1 MSLDKSRIPKRG
13 NSSRKFIPEKQRKTM
28 TDPFVDWIKRS
39 RSDKRG
45 TVSGRMVETRSQK
58 TSEERRELLEVE
70 VNTDHTMNDNQEVNE
85 LEGRGRRLASE
96 STPVEQGQDFATSTG
111 TLDREEMSEL
121 SDISTEVAATR
132 RSPTDNTMM
141 ASGTGKQTTSSS
153 FSERMKNTFG
163 NIFPFSMGGG
173 AGNDGESQ
181 EEEDEEE
188 QGDSGSQLSLNSSI
202 QESEAHVGRET
213 GTMDKFGVVTTIS
226 KEANTPGQS
235 KDFAI
240 RASSEPQPGENK
252 TRGLGNALIDPETNK
267 EEMLKQRVKARIST
281 STKLPGTDRVT
292 PPLVTPLV
300 DNGAALE
307 EALNNIVDSLGEQ
320 NEQMS
325 IRMSELER
333 AVHIAR
339 ERLREEINRNRQ
351 EVDRSEKRLKERTD
365 EHMTRNLSRMTREAE
380 QRELRLRADM
390 EKLRIQQEQSLGT
403 LDTKIDAM
411 MERRTQAI
419 MDRLDGL
426 LSSKSGPKEGE
437 PNATHA
443 TGRSDS
449 GNRGHASP
457 RRSHVGQAGSAHG
470 DSDCR
475 DAPHTEPSTRCEDT
489 QTGHS
494 RDATA
499 MATAF
504 EPLNRSLETFLT
516 RLSETNERSEKSRR
530 VFKKPRCYKDESDG
544 CIDTWIEVMK
554 LHFEEEDLS
563 ERQECSALTSNL
575 EGTAL
580 NCVMA
585 KKQYQRDTAEKI
597 FEILLN
603 RFGSG
608 VQGHQA
614 MMRFEKRRQRE
625 DETIDKFLDDLE
637 MLRRRS
643 QPDESNRRMNL
654 AVASKFIDGVK
665 NDELRTMLATHYTPL
680 STNAPTPEELRLKS
694 KEYLLLKPPSRSGYY
709 KNNYGNFNNGPANQG
724 NNWYKPRDDMDK
736 RRSCANCSSTDH
748 HVSACPAYKQGMKAI
763 GFSLENEDASEL
775 DHEDFMRGVIAKF
788 GPRCF
793 FCNLEGHFKS
803 DCPQFWDAVADIK
816 HPRHEEALSGVKASK
831 ARLLSEAEARRKD
844 KPQELVAKKMQAVT
858 EEAREPEPATAADD
872 FKIDYRAAARDAINR
887 VQQEL
892 VTKEIEQKVKLELE
906 NEKLQE
912 QLNAFE
918 ATEVEEA
925 KAPSSLSMKLNV
937 ISFQRFGMAPQ
948 GSKIQSIIS
957 VAGHQVIRCL
967 SEPSEFTL
975 MHLDTYADYLRQMEP
990 RTESRA
996 VRALLTTGGPRMK
1009 KLHGRYL
1016 EVYGPYQVML
1026 NVDGISIYTRT
1037 YVTTDD
1043 DQIGQ
1048 IYLGEEELKVR
1059 RIGHDA
1065 MMEQDA
1071 VHIGYEADVTAHL
1084 LDTNGTKIGVTGL
1097 LDTGAVVSVMPI
1109 KTWER
1114 MGFTREDLIPTNL
1127 RLAAANRGAIYV
1139 AGRTPIMVLHM
1150 GGRDIWMSFL
1160 VVENLD
1166 DTDQFI
1172 LGRDFVR
1179 NFDVMIDLNNGLIR
1193 IRNPDRKYVKRPINR
1208 IITEENKVPVFFG

>member
-1 MSLDKSRIPKRG
+1 
-13 NSSRKFIPEKQRKTM
+13 
-28 TDPFVDWIKRS
+28 
-39 RSDKRG
+39 
-45 TVSGRMVETRSQK
+45 
-58 TSEERRELLEVE
+58 
-70 VNTDHTMNDNQEVNE
+70 MNDNQEVHG

-96 STPVEQGQDFATSTG
+96 STPVEQGHDFATSTG

-121 SDISTEVAATR
+121 SDISIEIAATR

-141 ASGTGKQTTSSS
+141 AGGTEEQTTSSS
-153 FSERMKNTFG
+153 FSERMRNTLG
-163 NIFPFSMGGG
+163 NMFPFTMGGS
-173 AGNDGESQ
+173 AGKEGESQ
-181 EEEDEEE
+181 EEEEDEDE
-188 QGDSGSQLSLNSSI
+188 QVDFGSQVSLNRST
-202 QESEAHVGRET
+202 QENEAYVERKT
-213 GTMDKFGVVTTIS
+213 GTMDKIGVVRTIS

-235 KDFAI
+235 RGFAI
-240 RASSEPQPGENK
+240 MTNSEPQTGESRNK
-252 TRGLGNALIDPETNK
+252 GLGNALADPEVDNEKTSR
-267 EEMLKQRVKARIST
+267 QRVKARIST
-281 STKLPGTDRVT
+281 SRKLPGTDRVT

-333 AVHIAR
+333 AVLIER
-339 ERLREEINRNRQ
+339 ESMREEINHNIQ
-351 EVDRSEKRLKERTD
+351 EVGRSEKRLKERTD
-365 EHMTRNLSRMTREAE
+365 EHMAKNLSRMTREAE
-380 QRELRLRADM
+380 QRELRLRDDM

-411 MERRTQAI
+411 KERRTQAI

-426 LSSKSGPKEGE
+426 LRCKSGPKEGE
-437 PNATHA
+437 PNSGGPSREPKVNFNEHQKRKTYGSTRGRGSSSGYATRDNRTWGPNSRASSTGNRQTCNERPTQGTHA
-443 TGRSDS
+443 SGRSDS
-449 GNRGHASP
+449 GNRGDASP
-457 RRSHVGQAGSAHG
+457 GSSHVGQAGNTHG

-475 DAPHTEPSTRCEDT
+475 DAPHTEPLTRCEDT
-489 QTGHS
+489 HAGHS

-504 EPLNRSLETFLT
+504 EPPNRSLETFLT
-516 RLSETNERSEKSRR
+516 RLSRTNERSEKFRR

-544 CIDTWIEVMK
+544 CIDPWIEVMK

-603 RFGSG
+603 RFGSE

-625 DETIDKFLDDLE
+625 DETVDKFLDDFE

-643 QPDESNRRMNL
+643 QPDESNQRMNL

-724 NNWYKPRDDMDK
+724 NSWYKPRDDIYK

-748 HVSACPAYKQGMKAI
+748 HVSACPTYKQGMKAI
-763 GFSLENEDASEL
+763 GFSLEDEDASEL

-816 HPRHEEALSGVKASK
+816 LPRHEKALSGVKASK

-844 KPQELVAKKMQAVT
+844 KPQELAAKKMQAVT
-858 EEAREPEPATAADD
+858 
-872 FKIDYRAAARDAINR
+872 
-887 VQQEL
+887 
-892 VTKEIEQKVKLELE
+892 
-906 NEKLQE
+906 
-912 QLNAFE
+912 
-918 ATEVEEA
+918 
-925 KAPSSLSMKLNV
+925 
-937 ISFQRFGMAPQ
+937 
-948 GSKIQSIIS
+948 
-957 VAGHQVIRCL
+957 
-967 SEPSEFTL
+967 
-975 MHLDTYADYLRQMEP
+975 
-990 RTESRA
+990 
-996 VRALLTTGGPRMK
+996 
-1009 KLHGRYL
+1009 
-1016 EVYGPYQVML
+1016 
-1026 NVDGISIYTRT
+1026 
-1037 YVTTDD
+1037 
-1043 DQIGQ
+1043 
-1048 IYLGEEELKVR
+1048 
-1059 RIGHDA
+1059 
-1065 MMEQDA
+1065 
-1071 VHIGYEADVTAHL
+1071 
-1084 LDTNGTKIGVTGL
+1084 
-1097 LDTGAVVSVMPI
+1097 
-1109 KTWER
+1109 
-1114 MGFTREDLIPTNL
+1114 
-1127 RLAAANRGAIYV
+1127 
-1139 AGRTPIMVLHM
+1139 
-1150 GGRDIWMSFL
+1150 
-1160 VVENLD
+1160 
-1166 DTDQFI
+1166 
-1172 LGRDFVR
+1172 
-1179 NFDVMIDLNNGLIR
+1179 
-1193 IRNPDRKYVKRPINR
+1193 
-1208 IITEENKVPVFFG
+1208 